1 MGHPLTYR
9 MLLVIGFF
17 SSMLGCTNR
26 SATRP
31 APAGENKT
39 KQPVFAIKNVN
50 VIPMTLGPDVLPN
63 STVIIRQERVVSLN
77 GPIPP
82 EATLIDGRGKW
93 LIPGLIDMHVHVATD
108 IRFGPKLPTQGAI
121 TFFATQDVMTPYI
134 ANGVTTIFDLNSKAE
149 HFGQRNDIARGDV
162 IGPRMALAALINGGD
177 GSGRIV
183 TTAPDARQAVRSAKA
198 EGYEFIKVYSQLNI
212 EAYQAIMDEA
222 NKQGLKTVGHIPN
235 AFRGKVEQAFVAHF
249 GLVAHAEELSKQAN
263 AFTDQEAQR
272 LANLMVANGTWL
284 TPTLI
289 AIKRILSQA
298 RSLNELRASPLLPYV
313 HPLLQSKWL
322 TANNY
327 NRNTTPEMIAHLEQ
341 LMNFNGRL
349 VHACQ
354 RAGVPLVSGTDTGV
368 SGVMAG
374 FDLHEELAL
383 LVEAGLTPREALHS
397 ATRLPAVWLGIE
409 GEIGTIDVGKRAD
422 LILLNANP
430 LNDVKNTRAIS
441 GVFVDG
447 QWLAKTTLDNMLS
460 DLAKRNTA
468 AKANY
473 DWKTVTGK

>member
-1 MGHPLTYR
+1 MRPQLSDR
-9 MLLVIGFF
+9 ILLLIWFF
-17 SSMLGCTNR
+17 SITVGCAHR
-26 SATRP
+26 SPTR
-31 APAGENKT
+31 ADHSLEKKT
-39 KQPVFAIKNVN
+39 KQPAVAITNVTL
-50 VIPMTLGPDVLPN
+50 IPMTSAGNALPN
-63 STVIIRQERVVSLN
+63 VTVIIRQERIVSLN

-82 EATLIDGRGKW
+82 EAKIIDGRGKW

-134 ANGVTTIFDLNSKAE
+134 ANGVTTLFDLNSKAE

-177 GSGRIV
+177 GSGRIA
-183 TTAPDARQAVRSAKA
+183 TTATDARQAVRSAKA

-212 EAYQAIMDEA
+212 EAYQAIIDEA

-235 AFRGKVEQAFVAHF
+235 AFRGNLEQAFVPHF

-263 AFTDQEAQR
+263 EFTDQEAQR

-298 RSLNELRASPLLPYV
+298 RSLDELRASPLLLYV

-327 NRNTTPEMIAHLEQ
+327 NRNTTPEIIAHLEQ
-341 LMNFNGRL
+341 LTNFNCRL
-349 VHACQ
+349 VRACQ

-374 FDLHEELAL
+374 FDLHTELEL
-383 LVEAGLTPREALHS
+383 LVEAGLTPGEALHS

-409 GEIGTIDVGKRAD
+409 SEIGTIEVGKRAD

-430 LNDVKNTRAIS
+430 S
-441 GVFVDG
+441 
-447 QWLAKTTLDNMLS
+447 MM
-460 DLAKRNTA
+460 
-468 AKANY
+468 
-473 DWKTVTGK
+473 